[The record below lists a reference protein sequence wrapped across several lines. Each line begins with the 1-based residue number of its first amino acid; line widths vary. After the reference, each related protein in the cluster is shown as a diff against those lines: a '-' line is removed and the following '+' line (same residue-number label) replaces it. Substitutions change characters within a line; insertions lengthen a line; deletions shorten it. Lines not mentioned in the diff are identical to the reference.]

1 MGNPLLF
8 MPPAFIIYFPRLYF
22 LSIFG
27 ITQNFAMKAFKHLIA
42 RFLALGTWIDK
53 CFNKPKS
60 IGTLGARR
68 F

>member
-1 MGNPLLF
+1 MGNPPLF
-8 MPPAFIIYFPRLYF
+8 MPPAFITYFPRLHF

-27 ITQNFAMKAFKHLIA
+27 IPQNFTLKAFKRLIA
-42 RFLALGTWIDK
+42 RFLALGTRIDK
-53 CFNKPKS
+53 RFNKPQR